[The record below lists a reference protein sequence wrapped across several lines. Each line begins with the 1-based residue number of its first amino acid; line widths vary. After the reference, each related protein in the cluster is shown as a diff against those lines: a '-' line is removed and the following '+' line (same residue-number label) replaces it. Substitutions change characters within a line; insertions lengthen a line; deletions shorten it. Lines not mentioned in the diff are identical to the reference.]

1 MAVNLLSYLQEQ
13 FTPSVVDQLS
23 SHLNESP
30 TNTRKAIDG
39 VLPAVL
45 GGMAQRVQESGG
57 ASDIVDLLKDGNYGN
72 TPLDISQVIG
82 SRGDEQAAAATGSSL
97 LDRIFGDDTDEVA
110 SAVALHSG
118 VQQPSALALMGLA
131 GSVLMGILGRQ
142 AQDKG
147 LSATNL
153 TTLLA
158 GQADYIRTSLPAGL
172 ASLSGVLNLDKM
184 RTEPGESIQGTTTMT
199 STPVSPDIPL
209 SPQVERRRENV
220 TWLRWVLFA
229 VGALILF
236 LIVQKCRQ
244 NQSGTEGVYTDTTS
258 RAEPNA
264 VEDRS
269 PSTREN
275 IEDANGS
282 TRDTAA
288 GPFKRP

>member
-1 MAVNLLSYLQEQ
+1 MAVNLLSYLEEQ

-23 SHLNESP
+23 SHLNETP
-30 TNTRKAIDG
+30 NNTRKAVAG

-72 TPLDISQVIG
+72 TPLDISQVMG

-97 LDRIFGDDTDEVA
+97 LDRIFGDNTDEVA
-110 SAVALHSG
+110 GAIALHSG
-118 VQQPSALALMGLA
+118 VQRPSALTLMGLA

-158 GQADYIRTSLPAGL
+158 GQANYIRASIPTGL
-172 ASLSGVLNLDKM
+172 ASLSSVLNLDKM
-184 RTEPGESIQGTTTMT
+184 RTEDGESIQGTTTMT

-209 SPQVERRRENV
+209 STHVERRRENIA
-220 TWLRWVLFA
+220 WLRWVLYVVA
-229 VGALILF
+229 AIVLF
-236 LIVQKCRQ
+236 FIVQKCRQ
-244 NQSGTEGVYTDTTS
+244 NQTGTDGVYTDTTS
-258 RAEPNA
+258 RAEPDR
-264 VEDRS
+264 VEDTS
-269 PSTREN
+269 PSTRQN
-275 IEDANGS
+275 IDDAQGS

-288 GPFKRP
+288 GPFDRR